1 MFKDFIT
8 YVKVRVVIVGICTI
22 ADRYIKA
29 YERAMEKK
37 KEAEKKESY
46 RKPYSYS
53 EPAQV
58 KTSGSSR
65 IKAER
70 QIGFNAEW

>member
-8 YVKVRVVIVGICTI
+8 YVKVRIVIVGVCTI

-29 YERAMEKK
+29 YVKVMEKK
-37 KEAEKKESY
+37 EKEKKESY
-46 RKPYSYS
+46 QKPYS

-58 KTSGSSR
+58 KTSGNSL

-70 QIGFNAEW
+70 QIGFNVEW

>member
-8 YVKVRVVIVGICTI
+8 YVKVRVVIVGVCTI
-22 ADRYIKA
+22 ADRYIKT
-29 YERAMEKK
+29 YVLVMEKK
-37 KEAEKKESY
+37 KEKEKKESY
-46 RKPYSYS
+46 QKPYSYS

-58 KTSGSSR
+58 KTSSSSR

-70 QIGFNAEW
+70 QIGFNVEW

>member
-8 YVKVRVVIVGICTI
+8 YVKVRVVIVGVCTI
-22 ADRYIKA
+22 ADRYIKT
-29 YERAMEKK
+29 YVRVMEKK
-37 KEAEKKESY
+37 KEKEKKESY
-46 RKPYSYS
+46 QKPYF

-58 KTSGSSR
+58 KTSSSSR

-70 QIGFNAEW
+70 QIGFNVEW